1 MLNPT
6 LSAPD
11 STTDPSS
18 AGCAEAPSPVRH
30 VYSITAQ
37 AEPSVLARVV
47 EMFVLRDLIPASLTC
62 RQQPGAYGVE
72 MLRIEVEVAGMDH
85 QHAEHVAHRMRNIMP
100 VAGVMLARA

>member
-6 LSAPD
+6 LSTSD
-11 STTDPSS
+11 STADPSFTDS
-18 AGCAEAPSPVRH
+18 DDALSPVRH
-30 VYSITAQ
+30 VYSITAL

-62 RQQPGAYGVE
+62 RQQPGADGVE
-72 MLRIEVEVAGMDH
+72 MLRIEVEVAGMHH